1 MTVDTPP
8 AGDPDVRCPGE
19 IDLVLRG
26 LAAELRSH
34 GVEAREDGVH
44 GIVHAGPQHALLR
57 PHRGDLWWWMR
68 WPGEPRPLA
77 GVPLSPATR
86 TSEAVRRILGAL
98 DRT

>member
-8 AGDPDVRCPGE
+8 AGDPDMRCPGE

-44 GIVHAGPQHALLR
+44 G
-57 PHRGDLWWWMR
+57 
-68 WPGEPRPLA
+68 
-77 GVPLSPATR
+77 
-86 TSEAVRRILGAL
+86 
-98 DRT
+98 DRKSVV

>member
-1 MTVDTPP
+1 VTVDTPP
-8 AGDPDVRCPGE
+8 AGGPDTGCPGE

-68 WPGEPRPLA
+68 WPGEPLPLA

>member
-1 MTVDTPP
+1 MTVETPP
-8 AGDPDVRCPGE
+8 AGGTGMCCPGE

-98 DRT
+98 DRA